1 MVPTAWRI
9 LIAEDDVDL
18 NNGITFYFNSQ
29 GYKCLQAFDGAQAL
43 ELFENNIVNLAI
55 LDVMMP
61 VKDGY
66 EVLRS
71 MRSHSN
77 VPIIMLTALSEER
90 DKLEAFSGGCDDYLS
105 KPFSLKELE
114 ARVSALITRTY
125 RPDHKVISDLTFGA
139 LSVNTDRREISL
151 NGVPLVLKRKEYEL
165 LYFLLC
171 NPGRAFSREALI
183 EKVWSESDIN
193 DYRTVDSHV
202 KRLRK
207 LLGDYG
213 DCIQTVWGLGYKLVM
228 KE

>member
-1 MVPTAWRI
+1 MVQTAWRI

-71 MRSHSN
+71 LRSHSN

-114 ARVSALITRTY
+114 ARVQALITRTY
-125 RPDHKVISDLTFGA
+125 KPDSKVISDLTFGA

-213 DCIQTVWGLGYKLVM
+213 DCIQTVWGQGNKLVM

>member
-1 MVPTAWRI
+1 MVQTAWRI

-71 MRSHSN
+71 LRSHSN

-114 ARVSALITRTY
+114 ARVQALITRTY
-125 RPDHKVISDLTFGA
+125 KPDSKVISDLTFGA

-213 DCIQTVWGLGYKLVM
+213 DCIQTVWRLGYKLVM

>member
-1 MVPTAWRI
+1 
-9 LIAEDDVDL
+9 
-18 NNGITFYFNSQ
+18 
-29 GYKCLQAFDGAQAL
+29 
-43 ELFENNIVNLAI
+43 
-55 LDVMMP
+55 MMP
-61 VKDGY
+61 IKDGY

-71 MRSHSN
+71 LRSHSK

-114 ARVSALITRTY
+114 ARVQALITRTY
-125 RPDHKVISDLTFGA
+125 QPDSKVISDLTFGA

>member
-1 MVPTAWRI
+1 MVQTAWRI

-71 MRSHSN
+71 LRSHSN

-105 KPFSLKELE
+105 KPFSLKALE
-114 ARVSALITRTY
+114 ARVQALITRTY
-125 RPDHKVISDLTFGA
+125 KPDSKVISDLTFGA

-213 DCIQTVWGLGYKLVM
+213 DCIQTVWGRGYKLVM

>member
-71 MRSHSN
+71 LRSHSN

-90 DKLEAFSGGCDDYLS
+90 DKLEAFSSGCDDYLS

-125 RPDHKVISDLTFGA
+125 QPDHKVICDLTFGA

-171 NPGRAFSREALI
+171 NPGRAFSREVLI

>member
-1 MVPTAWRI
+1 MVQTAWRI

-43 ELFENNIVNLAI
+43 ELFENNIVTLAI

-71 MRSHSN
+71 LRSHSN

-114 ARVSALITRTY
+114 ARVQALITRTY
-125 RPDHKVISDLTFGA
+125 KPDSKVISDLTFGA

>member
-1 MVPTAWRI
+1 
-9 LIAEDDVDL
+9 
-18 NNGITFYFNSQ
+18 
-29 GYKCLQAFDGAQAL
+29 
-43 ELFENNIVNLAI
+43 
-55 LDVMMP
+55 MMP

-71 MRSHSN
+71 LRSHSN

-114 ARVSALITRTY
+114 ARVQALITRTY
-125 RPDHKVISDLTFGA
+125 KPDSKVISDLTFGA

-202 KRLRK
+202 KRRRK

>member
-1 MVPTAWRI
+1 MVQTAWRI

-43 ELFENNIVNLAI
+43 ELFENNLVNLAI

-71 MRSHSN
+71 LRSHSN

-114 ARVSALITRTY
+114 ARVQALITRTY
-125 RPDHKVISDLTFGA
+125 KPDSKVISDLTFGA

>member
-77 VPIIMLTALSEER
+77 VPIIMLTALSDER

>member
-1 MVPTAWRI
+1 MVQTAWRI

-71 MRSHSN
+71 LRSHSN

-105 KPFSLKELE
+105 KPFSIKELE
-114 ARVSALITRTY
+114 ARVQALITRTY
-125 RPDHKVISDLTFGA
+125 KPDSKVISDLTFGA

>member
-1 MVPTAWRI
+1 MVQTAWRI

-71 MRSHSN
+71 LRSHSN

-114 ARVSALITRTY
+114 ERVQPLITGTY
-125 RPDHKVISDLTFGA
+125 KPDSKVISDLTFGA

>member
-1 MVPTAWRI
+1 MVQTAWRI

-71 MRSHSN
+71 LRSHSN

-105 KPFSLKELE
+105 KPFSLKERE
-114 ARVSALITRTY
+114 ARVQALITRTY
-125 RPDHKVISDLTFGA
+125 KPDSKVISDLTFGA